1 VVLNVSGNYTVVPDS
16 SWSQLQLNEI
26 YIECNTS
33 LLNCNI
39 TLPSIS
45 VFNGYYNTKIYIS
58 DASKNASVHNITI
71 TSALGNT
78 INGTTFTTIN
88 TSGGSAS
95 IAIVSENQWISL
107 SSNSSG
113 GGGVSGHIIEDEGT
127 PLPQRPFLNFVG
139 TNVVVTDDVPNNA
152 TVVTV
157 SGGSGGNIYNGA
169 SPSTLTVGGINSGS
183 AILGLTYD
191 QLWQDLLVPYIAPAF
206 SSFSIV
212 GQPTSV
218 EVGTTIAT
226 PKAYSF
232 GFSNANVQPNSL
244 SILDVTAST
253 TLASGLPLTSPTTPI
268 PIGVVQQVSPS
279 SYSWRGKA
287 TNTQSTIFY
296 SSNFTIYWYWK
307 AYWGTSALPLLTEAS
322 IEGLLNGQLS
332 GGLAGSYSFVAL
344 DYKYFCFP
352 NDFGSPTA
360 TVGFKDAAT
369 GLSIAMADTGDN
381 AFYSNVQNGWF
392 YGLVNVT
399 NSLGIATNYRVYRT
413 KNTLGASLVAIV
425 S

>member
-1 VVLNVSGNYTVVPDS
+1 VVLTISGNYTVVPDS
-16 SWSQLQLNEI
+16 SWSKLQLNEI

-33 LLNCNI
+33 LVNCNI

-45 VFNGYYNTKIYIS
+45 VFNGTYNTKFFIS
-58 DASKNASVHNITI
+58 DASSNASVHNII
-71 TSALGNT
+71 INSALGDT
-78 INGTTFTTIN
+78 INGTTFTSIA
-88 TSGGSAS
+88 TSGGSCS
-95 IAIVSENQWISL
+95 IAIASGTQWISL
-107 SSNSSG
+107 NSSSG

-139 TNVVVTDDVPNNA
+139 SNVVVTDDVPNNS

-157 SGGSGGNIYNGA
+157 SGGGGNIYNGA

-183 AILGLTYD
+183 PILGLTYD

-206 SSFSIV
+206 SSFAIV
-212 GQPTSV
+212 GQTTVV

-226 PKAYSF
+226 PKTFSF

-244 SILDVTAST
+244 DILDVTAST
-253 TLASGLPLTSPTTPI
+253 TLASGLPLVSPTSAI
-268 PIGVVQQVSPS
+268 PIGVIQQINPS

-287 TNTQSTIFY
+287 TNTQATIFF
-296 SSNFTIYWYWK
+296 SSNFTIGWYWK

-332 GGLAGSYSFVAL
+332 VGLAGTYNFVAL

-352 NDFGSPTA
+352 NDFGSPTT

-381 AFYSNVQNGWF
+381 AFYSNLQNGWF

-413 KNTLGASLVAIV
+413 KNTLGATLQALV

>member
-1 VVLNVSGNYTVVPDS
+1 MVLTVSGSYTVVPDS

-33 LLNCNI
+33 LVSCSI
-39 TLPSIS
+39 TLPQIS
-45 VFNGYYNTKIYIS
+45 SFNGAYNTKFYIS
-58 DASKNASVHNITI
+58 DASNNASVRNITI
-71 TSALGNT
+71 NAATGNT
-78 INGTTFTTIN
+78 IDGTTFTTIN

-95 IAIVSENQWISL
+95 IAIVSANQWISL
-107 SSNSSG
+107 SSNSGG

-139 TNVVVTDDVPNNA
+139 SNVVVTDDVPNNA
-152 TVVTV
+152 TTVTI
-157 SGGSGGNIYNGA
+157 SGGSGSNIYNGA

-206 SSFSIV
+206 SSFAIV
-212 GQPTSV
+212 GQATSV

-226 PKAYSF
+226 PKTFSF

-244 SILDVTAST
+244 DVLDVTAST
-253 TLASGLPLTSPTTPI
+253 TLASGLPLTSPTSPI
-268 PIGVVQQVSPS
+268 PIGVVQQITPS

-296 SSNFTIYWYWK
+296 SNNFTISWYWK
-307 AYWGTSALPLLTEAS
+307 AYWGTSASPLLTEAG

-332 GGLAGSYSFVAL
+332 SGFAGTYNFIAL

-352 NDFGSPTA
+352 NSFGSPTA

-392 YGLVNVT
+392 YGVVNVT

-413 KNTLGASLVAIV
+413 KNTLGASLQAIV